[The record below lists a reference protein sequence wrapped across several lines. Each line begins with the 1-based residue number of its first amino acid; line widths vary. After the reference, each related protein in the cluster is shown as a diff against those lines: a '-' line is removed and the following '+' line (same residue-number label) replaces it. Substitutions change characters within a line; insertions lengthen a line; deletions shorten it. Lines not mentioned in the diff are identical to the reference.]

1 MNIMIRAAA
10 VAFALSTAMA
20 APAIAQANT
29 SPLKAGSYWTVSG
42 IKVKPGQNLRYANEL
57 ASVWMKNQDY
67 AKSKGWISGYHILSN
82 PYPRS
87 GEPNIYLVTVFNDMV
102 DQAEADRRGVEMRTM
117 NKQTLEQAQAAA
129 AGRAEYTETVST
141 MLLREQVRR

>member
-1 MNIMIRAAA
+1 MARILWAAA
-10 VAFALSTAMA
+10 AAFALSTAMA
-20 APAIAQANT
+20 APALAQANT

-57 ASVWMKNQDY
+57 AGVWMKNQDY
-67 AKSKGWISGYHILSN
+67 AKSKGWISSYHILSN

-87 GEPNIYLVTVFNDMV
+87 GEPNIYLVTVFSDMV

-129 AGRAEYTETVST
+129 AGRAEYTESVST